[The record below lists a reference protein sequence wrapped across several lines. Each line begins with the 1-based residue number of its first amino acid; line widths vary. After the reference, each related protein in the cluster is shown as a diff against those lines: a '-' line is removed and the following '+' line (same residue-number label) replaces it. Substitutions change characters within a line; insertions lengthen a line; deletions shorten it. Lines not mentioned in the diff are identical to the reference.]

1 MLGSAVLNPE
11 VLDDIA
17 GLIQPE
23 DFYDTA
29 HEMVFRA
36 LTTIHQT
43 NRRFDIVLLTDHLKS
58 EDLYETVGG
67 AKYLMQI
74 LNAVPNAAHA
84 VYYAEIVRKHAIAR
98 RLIIGCTEILADAY
112 DRASPVE
119 ELVARTE
126 SVAARISDS
135 TITPQD
141 TRSFSEAMFASMDA
155 LQARMDGTHQRLLD
169 VGLDA
174 FDNVMGLGPGGLTV
188 VAGRPGMGKCLG
200 RGTPILMHDGTVR
213 PVETIRTGDKVM
225 GPDSRPRVVT
235 STVTGREMMYRV
247 DQAYGMTY
255 RANGAHI
262 LMLKRIKAEKNQP
275 LGMVREASIAE
286 VVSRGKSFLTRWHGY
301 KVGVDYDHAEQI
313 LEPYFIGLWLGD
325 GTSQKPSITT
335 ADQEIVEYLK
345 DYAAR
350 RGQCVSVMS
359 FRKPNKAKQYS
370 IISRRHDHY
379 QWSMVAT
386 LRRLNLLGNK
396 HIPRDYLIASREQRL
411 KLMAG
416 LVDSDGYYDK
426 WSNCFEI
433 TMTDRLLVEQIK
445 SLADGLG
452 FRAVIKPK
460 TAKCQNGKLS
470 PAWRLRISGALEE
483 VPVLLQRKRPTH
495 RFGCNATRTATTSKL
510 TITEDGEDEYF
521 GFTLSGDGQFLLSD
535 CTVTHN
541 TAAAVRIARYLA
553 REHKRVYFV
562 TLEMTATELIER
574 MLAAEARENYSLM
587 AKGRINATQR
597 QNITDHA
604 MCMSSWPI
612 FLDDSPSRNVPQI
625 GATARRLT
633 RRYGTLDAIIVDYLQ
648 LISPDN
654 ARDPRQEQVAKISRG
669 LKLLARE
676 LKVPVIC
683 MAQVNRETEEA
694 ADKRPRLSHLRESG
708 AIEQDADSVVFVHR
722 PKYYT
727 KEETPYMQPEEAELN
742 VEKNRNGPTKR
753 FEAMYFREWMSWENK
768 AGPQFA
774 DQSQPAE
781 ERTTHF

>member
-1 MLGSAVLNPE
+1 MARERQNGSTRRSSGQANGRASQSERRGREVQGAAAYFDKQPPFDLQAELSVLGSAVLNPE
-11 VLDDIA
+11 VLDDIT
-17 GLIQPE
+17 GLLQPE
-23 DFYDTA
+23 DFYDSA
-29 HEMVFRA
+29 HEMIFRTLVA
-36 LTTIHQT
+36 VHQS
-43 NRRFDIVLLTDHLKS
+43 NRRFDIVLLTDRLKS
-58 EDLYETVGG
+58 EDLYEVVGG
-67 AKYLMQI
+67 AKYLMEI

-188 VAGRPGMGKCLG
+188 VAGRPGMGK
-200 RGTPILMHDGTVR
+200 
-213 PVETIRTGDKVM
+213 
-225 GPDSRPRVVT
+225 
-235 STVTGREMMYRV
+235 
-247 DQAYGMTY
+247 
-255 RANGAHI
+255 
-262 LMLKRIKAEKNQP
+262 
-275 LGMVREASIAE
+275 
-286 VVSRGKSFLTRWHGY
+286 
-301 KVGVDYDHAEQI
+301 
-313 LEPYFIGLWLGD
+313 
-325 GTSQKPSITT
+325 
-335 ADQEIVEYLK
+335 
-345 DYAAR
+345 
-350 RGQCVSVMS
+350 
-359 FRKPNKAKQYS
+359 
-370 IISRRHDHY
+370 
-379 QWSMVAT
+379 
-386 LRRLNLLGNK
+386 
-396 HIPRDYLIASREQRL
+396 
-411 KLMAG
+411 
-416 LVDSDGYYDK
+416 
-426 WSNCFEI
+426 
-433 TMTDRLLVEQIK
+433 
-445 SLADGLG
+445 
-452 FRAVIKPK
+452 
-460 TAKCQNGKLS
+460 
-470 PAWRLRISGALEE
+470 
-483 VPVLLQRKRPTH
+483 
-495 RFGCNATRTATTSKL
+495 
-510 TITEDGEDEYF
+510 
-521 GFTLSGDGQFLLSD
+521 
-535 CTVTHN
+535 

-597 QNITDHA
+597 QNITDHS

-633 RRYGTLDAIIVDYLQ
+633 RRYGTLDAIIIDYLQ

-676 LKVPVIC
+676 MKVPVIC

-742 VEKNRNGPTKR
+742 VEKNRNGPTRR